1 MLTKRERVKK
11 KLLETLDELHKEY
24 KRQVIKKT
32 NWTIVI
38 DEDVGSDSSN
48 EKANK
53 SAMPN
58 DKAAAKERRAAEKKA
73 AKEKKAAEK
82 AAAKERRAADKAAEK
97 ARKAAEKRIAE
108 EKEAAERRAAQERE
122 NAAQAAAET
131 RKATEKRAAQERRAA
146 ERLAAK
152 EKKAAERLA
161 AREKKAAE
169 RLAAKEKKAAERL
182 AAKEKKAAERLAAK
196 EKKAAERARE
206 AVERKAAREKAVEK
220 AKRDRAKTAAVDEMI
235 RKKAMRPPAEKT
247 KSSADVGNE
256 ASDNVVEPQIP
267 IVDSVSDDSASD
279 DNASD
284 DSASDDRSN
293 KYRSNFHNAFPVWAS
308 KNLDPKA
315 FKYDKN
321 MHPHQAIPSRFIN
334 TDTPYRGL
342 LLYHGLGSGKTRTA
356 ISIAETGGFGKIIVI
371 LPAALETNFK
381 QELQAYKKNSPNS
394 KSIDY
399 EFIRSNG
406 LTDKNLQSFEDGHF
420 DNKLIIIDEV
430 HNITSGTNPKGV
442 KMKLYN
448 KLLRAK
454 NSKFVLMSG
463 TPMINHP
470 VEISNIINLLR
481 GKQSV
486 YSTTV
491 SGNVDPKKLTDALLS
506 NEYILTSEVSQD
518 QESSNYLVKFA
529 LTPPQFIRSQVDN
542 GLLMKIKKPVPDRAK
557 LKKIVQDVKKKLKST
572 KNKTRVILGKV
583 REVENLALPR
593 KPEEFDEQF
602 RDRKTDDIFKRRVAG
617 SVSYYSQ
624 KEDQHDDDQGK
635 KFAKT
640 DVIDVELPMTDHQFK
655 QYKLRRGEEIKSEK
669 SNSSNSVY
677 KVYSRAVSNF
687 AFPDKVQRVF
697 PKDLRVFVN
706 DTLDRDSAEDL
717 VSFYSILNNKSK
729 VKSNAG
735 YQDKVKII
743 IDKLSNYFR
752 TLQTDDKL
760 IETLKEKLSPKF
772 ADIYEKIV
780 QRKGI
785 SMVYSDF
792 KNVEGIQIMKLVL
805 ENKGIC
811 ELNIVQQDG
820 AYRFKPRGD
829 CKQYYIHYGAS
840 PKVDINRI
848 LLQIANN
855 ELDEIKK
862 EHKELFA
869 DIKRVFPGIEDD
881 RQVHG
886 EFVKCVLL
894 TKSGSEGISLK
905 NIRSVFIVEP
915 YWNNIRLKQV
925 IGRAVRMNSHAAL
938 RPEERNVKIF
948 KYKLVFSDDQKK
960 ETKQDKHALKN
971 DDGLTS
977 DQMIERNAKTK
988 TEQIERF
995 EELLQQAS
1003 IDCMIHSK
1011 SKKRKKKCLQKN
1023 PDRADSA
1030 NMFSFNIKSDAV
1042 TISKPVERR
1051 SKGDEDGG
1059 VTLVKF
1065 PHAGKRHEYL
1075 FAPADS
1081 SSSGNLYDAKNG
1093 KFVGVMQKVSN
1104 NGTKYK
1110 ISLKN

>member
-1 MLTKRERVKK
+1 MLSKRERVKK

-38 DEDVGSDSSN
+38 DEDVGSYSSK
-48 EKANK
+48 ETANK

-82 AAAKERRAADKAAEK
+82 ERRAAEKAREAAEKAAAKERRAADKAAEK
-97 ARKAAEKRIAE
+97 AREAAEKRIAQ
-108 EKEAAERRAAQERE
+108 EKEAAEKR
-122 NAAQAAAET
+122 AAQAAAEA
-131 RKATEKRAAQERRAA
+131 RKATEKRAAQERR
-146 ERLAAK
+146 
-152 EKKAAERLA
+152 AAERLA

-169 RLAAKEKKAAERL
+169 RLAAKEKRAAERL
-182 AAKEKKAAERLAAK
+182 AAREKKAAE
-196 EKKAAERARE
+196 KARK

-235 RKKAMRPPAEKT
+235 RKKKKTMRPPAKKT
-247 KSSADVGNE
+247 KSSADVGTE
-256 ASDNVVEPQIP
+256 ASDVVEPQMP
-267 IVDSVSDDSASD
+267 IVDSASEDS
-279 DNASD
+279 ASD

-356 ISIAETGGFGKIIVI
+356 ISIAETGGFGEIIVI

-381 QELQAYKKNSPNS
+381 QELQAYRKKSPNS

-406 LTDKNLQSFEDGHF
+406 LTVDGLQSFEDGHF

-430 HNITSGTNPKGV
+430 HNITSGTNPEGV

-448 KLLRAK
+448 KLLRAE

-481 GKQSV
+481 GKQFV

-491 SGNVDPKKLTDALLS
+491 SGDVDPKKLTDALLS

-593 KPEEFDEQF
+593 KPKEFDEQF

-624 KEDQHDDDQGK
+624 KEDQHGDDQEGR

-640 DVIDVELPMTDHQFK
+640 DVIDIELPMTDHQFK
-655 QYKLRRGEEIKSEK
+655 QYKLKRGEEIKSEK

-717 VSFYSILNNKSK
+717 VSFYSILNKKSK

-743 IDKLSNYFR
+743 IDQLSNYFR

-811 ELNIVQQDG
+811 ELNIVKQDG

-829 CKQYYIHYGAS
+829 CKQYYIHYGSS

-855 ELDEIKK
+855 ELNEIKK

-1051 SKGDEDGG
+1051 SKGYEDGG

-1104 NGTKYK
+1104 HGTKYK